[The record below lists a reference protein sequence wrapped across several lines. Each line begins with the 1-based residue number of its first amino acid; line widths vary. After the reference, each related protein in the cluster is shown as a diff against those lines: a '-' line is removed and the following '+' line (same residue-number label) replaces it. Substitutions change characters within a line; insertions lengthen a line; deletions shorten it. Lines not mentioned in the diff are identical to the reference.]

1 MVHITE
7 DLVRRRAEHNN
18 CEIFSLEEI
27 SLHQQEIEKLEHLDK
42 WCRDL
47 KILYLQNNLIPK
59 IENVGKLKKL
69 EYLNVALNN
78 IERIE
83 NLEGCE
89 ELKKLDLTANFI
101 GELSSIESLKCN
113 IHLKELFLVG
123 NPCTEFEGYRQFVV
137 ATLHQLKYL
146 DSKEIERS
154 ERIKALQNYPEVKW
168 KIREQE
174 RAYLLKRAREK
185 EEAQRRMQERKDEK
199 QKQMDSKL
207 EFHSPDCPQEKSNQ
221 AEDDGEQERYRTVEN
236 DDEDRKFWEEPTPYT
251 PESRLETHRY
261 IEEKRK
267 AKDNARESKKREK
280 TAWTL
285 VTAEGRVLNVNV
297 PKLHFS
303 LKDDEEN
310 NQIILDLAVYRHLE
324 TSLLD
329 VDVQPT
335 YIRVLVKGKPFQLVL
350 PEEVKPDSSSA
361 KRSQTTGHLV
371 VTMPKAKEI
380 ILAKQKVS
388 ASIKHSD
395 CNTQQKNTRRS
406 GQVEKLEVDPSKY
419 SFPDVTKIIQEK
431 EQTGQGPI
439 KLQPQQVAEVKKSC
453 VGFEDNEDVPPL
465 I

>member
-1 MVHITE
+1 MVRITE

-123 NPCTEFEGYRQFVV
+123 NPCTEFQGYRQFVV

-199 QKQMDSKL
+199 QKRMDSKL
-207 EFHSPDCPQEKSNQ
+207 GFDSPDSPQEKSNH
-221 AEDDGEQERYRTVEN
+221 AEGDGEQERCRTVEN

-261 IEEKRK
+261 IEEKRR
-267 AKDNARESKKREK
+267 AKDSICIR
-280 TAWTL
+280 
-285 VTAEGRVLNVNV
+285 
-297 PKLHFS
+297 LHFS

-310 NQIILDLAVYRHLE
+310 NQIILDLAVYRHLD

-350 PEEVKPDSSSA
+350 PEEVKPDSSCA

-388 ASIKHSD
+388 ASIKHPD
-395 CNTQQKNTRRS
+395 CNIQKKTMRRS

-419 SFPDVTKIIQEK
+419 SFPDVTKIIPEK
-431 EQTGQGPI
+431 ERTGRGPI
-439 KLQPQQVAEVKKSC
+439 NLQRQKVTEVKKSC
-453 VGFEDNEDVPPL
+453 VDFENIEDVPPL